1 MVKKTVLILAGGQG
15 TRVKKYYPNL
25 IKPLIPV
32 NGVPIIERQ
41 IKLFRD
47 YTIYINCNE
56 EDAPKLRYLHLPLL
70 TEKMRI
76 GNAGVLLQYK
86 KELGE
91 KFIVIY
97 CDELTDLNP
106 DDLWEAHDKN
116 SAVMTITIKNIRRK
130 HEFGL
135 VITASDRISTITKDR
150 YVDCGIFVADK
161 RLFHYIKEN
170 KIQDFNKDIFP
181 TLIQHGL
188 LTYYTHKGYWADIG
202 TEFFLRKSKIKEVK

>member
-1 MVKKTVLILAGGQG
+1 MTSKTVLILAGGQG

-41 IKLFRD
+41 IKLFKD

-56 EDAPKLRYLHLPLL
+56 EYAPKLRYLHLPLL

-106 DDLWEAHDKN
+106 DNLWDAHKDGVLTM
-116 SAVMTITIKNIRRK
+116 AIKNIRRK
-130 HEFGL
+130 YEFGL
-135 VITASDRISTITKDR
+135 VITADDRITTVTKDR
-150 YVDCGIFVADK
+150 FVDCGIFVADK
-161 RLFHYIKEN
+161 RLFNYIKEN
-170 KIQDFNKDIFP
+170 KIQDFNKDVFP

-202 TEFFLRKSKIKEVK
+202 TEFFLRKNKRGKKT